1 MQRKQQA
8 KTTRRRSKRGKQEQK
23 LLERIHLNAA
33 FPGLM
38 AESGYWYDAVS
49 ALSELREAHPENRD
63 VEAAFD
69 TLLEQGEIEGP
80 ALEGTTE
87 TDPR

>member
-1 MQRKQQA
+1 MPPP
-8 KTTRRRSKRGKQEQK
+8 E
-23 LLERIHLNAA
+23 E
-33 FPGLM
+33 
-38 AESGYWYDAVS
+38 AVIFWLPRFS
-49 ALSELREAHPENRD
+49 WSELREAHPENRD
-63 VEAAFD
+63 VGAAFD